1 MKPTMSESKGPIA
14 EVAVTP
20 TPVDQVRSLTPIE
33 DLLAP
38 LSARFFAALI
48 DSLLICFV
56 FLPLFLLVS
65 TDTLKGDVTLL
76 AVTFIFSFA
85 IVLIIYHTLLEG
97 IKGVT
102 LGKWL
107 LQIAVVREDFTAL
120 GLRRSAIRNG
130 IRLVDALP
138 FVVPYVLGT
147 IIARSN
153 AKRQR
158 LGNQVARSI
167 VINV

>member
-1 MKPTMSESKGPIA
+1 MSESKGPIA

-20 TPVDQVRSLTPIE
+20 TPVEEVRSLTPIE
-33 DLLAP
+33 NLLAP

-56 FLPLFLLVS
+56 FLPLFLLVT
-65 TDTLKGDVTLL
+65 TDTLNGNFTLL

-85 IVLIIYHTLLEG
+85 IVLIVYHIFSEG
-97 IKGVT
+97 IKGAT

-107 LQIAVVREDFTAL
+107 LQIAVVREDYAAL

-138 FVVPYVLGT
+138 FIVPYLVGA

-158 LGNQVARSI
+158 LGDYVARSL

>member
-20 TPVDQVRSLTPIE
+20 TPVDQFRSLTPIE

-48 DSLLICFV
+48 DSLLICFAFV
-56 FLPLFLLVS
+56 PLFLLVS
-65 TDTLKGDVTLL
+65 TDTLNGNVSLL
-76 AVTFIFSFA
+76 TVTFIFSFA
-85 IVLIIYHTLLEG
+85 IVLIIYYTLLEG

-102 LGKWL
+102 LSKWL
-107 LQIAVVREDFTAL
+107 LQIAVVGEDFTAP
-120 GLRRSAIRNG
+120 GLRGSVIRNG
-130 IRLVDALP
+130 IRVVDALP
-138 FVVPYVLGT
+138 FVVPYILGT

-153 AKRQR
+153 AKWQR

>member
-1 MKPTMSESKGPIA
+1 M
-14 EVAVTP
+14 
-20 TPVDQVRSLTPIE
+20 
-33 DLLAP
+33 
-38 LSARFFAALI
+38 
-48 DSLLICFV
+48 
-56 FLPLFLLVS
+56 LVS
-65 TDTLKGDVTLL
+65 ADTLNGNVSLL
-76 AVTFIFSFA
+76 AVTFIVSFA
-85 IVLIIYHTLLEG
+85 ILLIIYHTVSEG

-130 IRLVDALP
+130 MRLVDALP

-147 IIARSN
+147 IVARSN

-158 LGNQVARSI
+158 LGDQVARSI